1 MWKWMFL
8 DSKPFFFLWQIFASV
23 PPKKL
28 PYNTPDHIKKILAI
42 DLAKIFV
49 IEDKVR
55 HTLDTIGDWLTTK
68 GSSSHS
74 QFGYLWMEI
83 NYHHHFTYVP
93 LPSLAK
99 SSSWKN

>member
-1 MWKWMFL
+1 MRQFHTITLSYLPFHIITFQSSHVKSEWFWIRNHFL
-8 DSKPFFFLWQIFASV
+8 FLFLWQIFASV

-55 HTLDTIGDWLTTK
+55 HTLDTIGEWLTTK

-74 QFGYLWMEI
+74 QF
-83 NYHHHFTYVP
+83 
-93 LPSLAK
+93 A
-99 SSSWKN
+99 